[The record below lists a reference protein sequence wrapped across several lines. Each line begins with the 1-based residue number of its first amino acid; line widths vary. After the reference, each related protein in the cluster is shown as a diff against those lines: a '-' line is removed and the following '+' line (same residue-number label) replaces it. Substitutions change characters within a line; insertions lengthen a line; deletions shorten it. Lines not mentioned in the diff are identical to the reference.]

1 MSNTVKIAF
10 FAGFVV
16 IALIISPFVL
26 GGSAIGVV
34 LPVAALLAGAWY
46 VYKRQKSKGWYNM
59 YDRHR
64 DEREERKEGQK
75 RIEKQIISRFT
86 ERIVQKDVD
95 VAGFISELRALA
107 QGAGST
113 ETEFRSFLSA
123 AWRSAASAGKNF
135 RYMPHILDNLDLA
148 RRDLSLPQDPS
159 VREKFRTLFEIS
171 NGSLPEFSGPEAGIA
186 REVLPEDKVV
196 WVEPARYSVAGTIF
210 VSRKGGGDESFY
222 MMSRGNIL
230 VTNHHICFS
239 ASTEDRIIQEPKND
253 SFRLRPATRMTPYG
267 PMTSSEFIL
276 ERDPGDS
283 PGTGSPSPSA
293 FPSVTTASVDSRG
306 RSYFRIHL
314 DDVKGLTWSEDAL
327 QVKHQGHWAA
337 KFNVRDRNAKVKSV
351 KFDTGDGQFLHA
363 LVTLLK
369 GKGLN

>member
-1 MSNTVKIAF
+1 MLKAL
-10 FAGFVV
+10 FAGFCV
-16 IALIISPFVL
+16 IVLVIISPWIL
-26 GGSAIGVV
+26 GGNLIGVV

-46 VYKRQKSKGWYNM
+46 VYKRQKSKGWYSM

-64 DEREERKEGQK
+64 GEREERKEGQT

-95 VAGFISELRALA
+95 VAGLISELRVLG

-123 AWRSAASAGKNF
+123 ACRSAASAGKNF
-135 RYMPHILDNLDLA
+135 RYMPHILDNLELA
-148 RRDLSLPQDPS
+148 RRELSLRHDPS
-159 VREKFRTLFEIS
+159 VREKFRMLFEIS
-171 NGSLPEFSGPEAGIA
+171 NGSVPQFSGPEAGIA

-196 WVEPARYSVAGTIF
+196 WVEPARYSVAGTVF
-210 VSRKGGGDESFY
+210 VAARVSRDESFY
-222 MMSRGNIL
+222 LMDSGNIL

-276 ERDPGDS
+276 ERVPGDS
-283 PGTGSPSPSA
+283 PGTGSPSA

-314 DDVKGLTWSEDAL
+314 DDLKGLTWSEDAL
-327 QVKHQGHWAA
+327 QVKHKGHWAA
-337 KFNVRDRNAKVKSV
+337 KFKVRDRNPKVKSV
-351 KFDTGDGQFLHA
+351 KFATGDGHFLYT

-369 GKGLN
+369 GKRLN